1 MGLYFISC
9 QCWTPLHVKLRCY
22 ISCFTLVG
30 LMTQLPT
37 FWNINSLLLP
47 TKQWHNHDTNI
58 DTGNNLR
65 NWKRS
70 NVTTSHKCGIH
81 PHVSDIE
88 HTINL
93 KLLVIQLI
101 TISIYQHATSIRS
114 IKFKINTKKKEVQF
128 PISSVMHWWF
138 NFPFSIS

>member
-1 MGLYFISC
+1 M
-9 QCWTPLHVKLRCY
+9 HVKLRCY

-65 NWKRS
+65 NRKRS

-81 PHVSDIE
+81 RHVSDIE

-101 TISIYQHATSIRS
+101 TISIYQHTTSIRS
-114 IKFKINTKKKEVQF
+114 IKFKINTKNKRSSISHFISNALVIQF
-128 PISSVMHWWF
+128 PIF
-138 NFPFSIS
+138 NFINIYSKIKTLKLK